1 MSVLTEINRL
11 KNAKTDIINA
21 IKDKGVAVDNAAAMD
36 DMAGYISQIE
46 KGFESIL
53 SATQPTL
60 QNVGDF
66 WLEIK

>member
-1 MSVLTEINRL
+1 MSVLTEIDRL

-21 IKDKGVAVDNAAAMD
+21 IKDKGVAVDNAATMD